1 MSGIVEPP
9 VPATEVA
16 HAGVHAPEG
25 ALPTPERLSPLLVVA
40 LMLSQLGIAIPA
52 VGMFVVS
59 FPLTIAAFD
68 PEGKAN
74 ALSLLTGLYALVA
87 IFVSP
92 IAGILSDRCTSRLGM
107 RRPFLLVGGALSVAA
122 MLLMGTATGYP
133 VLLLGALLYSIG
145 AGIYTGGAAALV
157 PDQVPERHRGKVMGA
172 LQVMTGIGGVIASI
186 ILPAFIGNQFAVFAI
201 PSLAT
206 LIGTVFVVLVIKDRR
221 VAREDVEGTANI
233 RGLLAQFRVNPRKT
247 PDYAW
252 AWLGKAITTLGTVLL
267 TVYGIYFLT
276 DHLEIAPE
284 NLGAT
289 ITLVSLVGLATSILG
304 AIVGSWI
311 SDRFRIR
318 KNMVL
323 WTSSL
328 ILIGAVIAAFAPD
341 LTVYLIGAVIFGLGM
356 GAYFPVDGALMIDV
370 LPGEGKESGKY
381 MGLMTLADQV
391 PRSIGPFLA
400 AGVLALGGTIPFIGD
415 YPLVFIAGGVVAV
428 IGGLL
433 VRKIKGSH

>member
-1 MSGIVEPP
+1 MSGIVDPP
-9 VPATEVA
+9 VPVPLATD
-16 HAGVHAPEG
+16 AGVHTPDAPVP
-25 ALPTPERLSPLLVVA
+25 APERLSPLLVIA
-40 LMLSQLGIAIPA
+40 LMLSQLGVAIPA

-59 FPLTIAAFD
+59 FPLTVAAFD
-68 PEGKAN
+68 PAGKAN

-107 RRPFLLVGGALSVAA
+107 RRPFLLIGGAVSVGA
-122 MLLMGTATGYP
+122 MLLMGLATGYSA
-133 VLLLGALLYSIG
+133 LLLGALLYSIG

-206 LIGTVFVVLVIKDRR
+206 AVGMIFVVLVIKDRR
-221 VAREDVEGTANI
+221 ISRDELDGSASV
-233 RGLLAQFRVNPRKT
+233 RGLLSHFRVNPRKT

-276 DHLEIAPE
+276 DQLQIAPD
-284 NLGAT
+284 NLGPA

-304 AIVGSWI
+304 AIIGSWI

-323 WTSSL
+323 WTSTL
-328 ILIGAVIAAFAPD
+328 ILIGSVVAAFAPD
-341 LTVYLIGAVIFGLGM
+341 LTVYIIGSVIFGLGM

-391 PRSIGPFLA
+391 PRSVGPFLA
-400 AGVLALGGTIPFIGD
+400 AGVLAIGGAVPFIGA
-415 YPLVFIAGGVVAV
+415 YPLVFIVGGLVAV
-428 IGGLL
+428 VGGLL
-433 VRKIKGSH
+433 VRLIKGSH